1 MTSAVGSVDPYIAFT
16 LETDNGEPICAT
28 RTQALPNT
36 RDIRWPGEVLLEVKT
51 PTDAPRMPHGC
62 PTDAPRMLHGCSTDA
77 PWMYH
82 TCITHAPCMHNA
94 CTTHARPTQS

>member
-36 RDIRWPGEVLLEVKT
+36 RDIRWPGEVLLEVNS
-51 PTDAPRMPHGC
+51 

-77 PWMYH
+77 PWMHH
-82 TCITHAPCMHNA
+82 TCITHAPCMHDA